1 LRKNDAPISD
11 RMRYPMPKGRNALVG
26 TSLLLS
32 MRPCAI
38 GDVRT
43 APKPNP
49 PTASPVMSPRL
60 SGNHF
65 CSMAIGTM

>member
-1 LRKNDAPISD
+1 
-11 RMRYPMPKGRNALVG
+11 MPSGRNALVG
-26 TSLLLS
+26 TSGS
-32 MRPCAI
+32 FAISHCAT
-38 GDVRT
+38 GEVST

-49 PTASPVMSPRL
+49 PTARPVIRPRL